1 MVDIPKEPSRGK
13 NFIIRLLIAV
23 VVLTLVIAAGIAY
36 NRLEPAAPTIEKSSV
51 FIDTV
56 VRGDMV
62 RKVRGS
68 GRLVPIDIR
77 WVTPATNGRVERTL
91 LEPGATVDPD
101 TILLELSN
109 PELELAVEEANL
121 NFKSSESE
129 LEAKKVEFDKE
140 LLDLETS
147 AARIEADLAEA
158 KLRAESDKELAKD
171 GLISELQLEVST
183 VRAEELAKLREIE
196 ERRVGI
202 QKQYS
207 DNLQRVLAA
216 QVDQASALY
225 NLKQHQLDALKVR
238 AGFKGVLEQLMVE
251 EGQQVDVTTDLAKIS
266 DPDRLKAVVRIDQN
280 QVREVS
286 IGLPVEIDLRNSV
299 LKGRVSRID
308 PSVQEGTVNVDVTL
322 EDPLPPGARSDQTL
336 SGEIEIETIPDSLY
350 VGRPVYGQPGATVSL
365 FKLNSEG
372 VEATRVSVELGRGSA
387 KTIEVVNGL
396 AEGDRIILSDMNEWD
411 KVDRVRLR

>member
-23 VVLTLVIAAGIAY
+23 VVLTVVVAAGIAY

-372 VEATRVSVELGRGSA
+372 MEATRVSVELGRGSA

>member
-23 VVLTLVIAAGIAY
+23 VVLTVVVAAGIAY

>member
-372 VEATRVSVELGRGSA
+372 MEATRVSVELGRGSA

>member
-23 VVLTLVIAAGIAY
+23 VVLTVVVAAGIAY

-372 VEATRVSVELGRGSA
+372 VEATRVSVELLRGSA

>member
-23 VVLTLVIAAGIAY
+23 VVLTVVVAAGIAY

-158 KLRAESDKELAKD
+158 KLRA
-171 GLISELQLEVST
+171 
-183 VRAEELAKLREIE
+183 
-196 ERRVGI
+196 
-202 QKQYS
+202 
-207 DNLQRVLAA
+207 
-216 QVDQASALY
+216 
-225 NLKQHQLDALKVR
+225 
-238 AGFKGVLEQLMVE
+238 
-251 EGQQVDVTTDLAKIS
+251 
-266 DPDRLKAVVRIDQN
+266 
-280 QVREVS
+280 
-286 IGLPVEIDLRNSV
+286 
-299 LKGRVSRID
+299 
-308 PSVQEGTVNVDVTL
+308 
-322 EDPLPPGARSDQTL
+322 
-336 SGEIEIETIPDSLY
+336 
-350 VGRPVYGQPGATVSL
+350 
-365 FKLNSEG
+365 
-372 VEATRVSVELGRGSA
+372 
-387 KTIEVVNGL
+387 
-396 AEGDRIILSDMNEWD
+396 
-411 KVDRVRLR
+411 

>member
-62 RKVRGS
+62 RKVRVS

-77 WVTPATNGRVERTL
+77 WLTPATNGRVERTL
-91 LEPGATVDPD
+91 LEPGAIVGPD